1 MASLLNTAT
10 SGNVYQN
17 QNLANCVPTP
27 KAPSVFHDLNVI
39 QSTLQDVLGQVQSLE
54 ISFGLGN
61 PTLAN
66 DKPSSCIIPNIVN
79 DIANTAYNI
88 RERLSGL
95 LSVIG
100 TA

>member
-1 MASLLNTAT
+1 MASLLNSTIV
-10 SGNVYQN
+10 GNGYQN

-27 KAPSVFHDLNVI
+27 KAPTVFHDLNII

-61 PTLAN
+61 STLAN

-79 DIANTAYNI
+79 DIANTAHNI

-95 LSVIG
+95 LNVVG